1 LTGSAL
7 VAQVILNGL
16 MAASIYILV
25 ALGLTLVLSI
35 MGIVQLAH
43 GEIYMLGAYGTYYFC
58 VSLGLHYLLALI
70 ISTLL
75 VGVAGIIIEKIFFR
89 PFRQGDFMPS
99 IIMAVG
105 LMIMLQTTATVS
117 FGSSIKVVTTPF
129 PGVIRFAGAII
140 SWERLIVIVIS
151 VIFVAGLF
159 LLLQK
164 TKIGQ
169 AMVAVSQDLQ
179 GAALQGISADRVS
192 SFAMFFG
199 SGLAAVAGGLMGAIF
214 NLSPSMGGLA
224 LMKGIAVIILGGL
237 GSLPGVVVGGL
248 ILGFI
253 DSVIPPFLSVQL
265 ASLVGFI
272 IIILIL
278 VFRPEGIMGRPSP

>member
-1 LTGSAL
+1 
-7 VAQVILNGL
+7 

-35 MGIVQLAH
+35 MGIVQMAH

-58 VSLGLHYLLALI
+58 VVFGLHYLVALF
-70 ISTLL
+70 ISTLIL
-75 VGVAGIIIEKIFFR
+75 AIMGIVIEKIFYR
-89 PFRQGDFMPS
+89 PFRQGDFLPS
-99 IIMAVG
+99 LIMAVG
-105 LMIMLQTTATVS
+105 LMVMLQTTAIVA

-129 PGVIRFAGAII
+129 PGVMKIAGAFI

-151 VIFVAGLF
+151 VIFVIGLF
-159 LLLQK
+159 LLLYK
-164 TKIGQ
+164 TKIGK
-169 AMVAVSQDLQ
+169 AMVAVSQNLQ
-179 GAALQGISADRVS
+179 GAALQGINADRVS

-199 SGLAAVAGGLMGAIF
+199 CGLAAVAGGLMGAIF
-214 NLSPSMGGLA
+214 NLSPSMGGYA

-237 GSLPGVVVGGL
+237 GSIGGAVVGGL

-253 DSVIPPFLSVQL
+253 DSVVPPFLSVQM

-278 VFRPEGIMGRPSP
+278 IFRPQGIMGRPFQ

>member
-1 LTGSAL
+1 
-7 VAQVILNGL
+7 

-35 MGIVQLAH
+35 MGIVQMAH
-43 GEIYMLGAYGTYYFC
+43 GEIYMLGAYGAYYFC
-58 VSLGLHYLLALI
+58 VVLGLHYLLALV

-75 VGVAGIIIEKIFFR
+75 VGVAGILIEKIFFR
-89 PFRQGDFMPS
+89 PFRQGDFLPS
-99 IIMAVG
+99 VIMAVG
-105 LMIMLQTTATVS
+105 LMIMLQTTAIVS

-129 PGVIRFAGAII
+129 RGVITIAGAVL

-151 VIFVAGLF
+151 VIFVVALF
-159 LLLQK
+159 LLLRM

-169 AMVAVSQDLQ
+169 AMIAVSQDLQ
-179 GAALQGISADRVS
+179 GAALQGISADHVS

-199 SGLAAVAGGLMGAIF
+199 CGLAAVAGGLMGAIF
-214 NLSPSMGGLA
+214 NLSPSMGGFA

-237 GSLPGVVVGGL
+237 GSLPGVVAGGL
-248 ILGFI
+248 ILGLI
-253 DSVIPPFLSVQL
+253 DGIVPPLMSVQM

-272 IIILIL
+272 FIILIL
-278 VFRPEGIMGRPSP
+278 IFRPQGIMGRPSQ